1 MDGVRLCEP
10 RGSRAQPMR
19 RVERVNKEILMVV
32 DAVSNE
38 KGVDKEVIF
47 EALEAAL
54 AAATRKKHGE
64 EWDVRVAIDRKS
76 GDYETFRRWKVFADD
91 STEMEVPQRELRMED
106 AVEIDSKI
114 QPGGFVEQPMESV
127 VFGRIAAQQA
137 KQVIVQKVREAK
149 RSQVVDA
156 YKDRVGTLVSGV
168 VKRVDRNGIYVDL
181 GGNAE
186 GFVPRTD
193 MIPREIVKSQDRIKA
208 FLKEVRSEPRGPQ
221 LFLTRTAR
229 EFLVELFKLEVP
241 EVGQGLIQ
249 ILGAA
254 RDPGVRAKI
263 AVKSLEPRVD
273 PVGACV
279 GMRGSRVQAVSNEIA
294 GERVDIIPHDD
305 NAAQFVINSMSPA
318 EVLSIVVDEDSH
330 SMDIAVAEDKLS
342 QAIGRGGQNIRLAS
356 QLTGWDL
363 NVMTESDAEAKS
375 ETEAKALVEAFM
387 KQLDVD
393 EDVATI
399 LVQEGFSTVEEVA
412 YLPQSELANI
422 EEFDDEMVKELRN
435 RARDV
440 LLTQA
445 IASEETLDA
454 GMPADDLLLLEGM
467 KPDLALALARRG
479 VRTREDLA
487 DQAVDDLLDIEGL
500 TSEEAGKLIMKARE
514 IWFEAGRA

>member
-1 MDGVRLCEP
+1 M
-10 RGSRAQPMR
+10 
-19 RVERVNKEILMVV
+19 NKEILMVV

-38 KGVDKEVIF
+38 KGVDKEIIF

-54 AAATRKKHGE
+54 ASATRKKHSE
-64 EWDVRVAIDRKS
+64 QWDVRVAINRKT

-91 STEMEVPQRELRMED
+91 SREIENPDAEWRLED
-106 AVEIDSKI
+106 ALELDPATA
-114 QPGGFVEQPMESV
+114 PGKFVEQPMESV
-127 VFGRIAAQQA
+127 AFGRIAAQQA
-137 KQVIVQKVREAK
+137 KQVIVQKVREAE
-149 RSQVVDA
+149 RAQVVEQ

-168 VKRVDRNGIYVDL
+168 VKRIDRNGIYVDL
-181 GGNAE
+181 GSNAE
-186 GFVPRTD
+186 GFVPRGD
-193 MIPREIVKSQDRIKA
+193 MIAREQLKPQDRVKA

-221 LFLTRTAR
+221 LFLTRTAP
-229 EFLVELFKLEVP
+229 EFLIELFKLEVP

-263 AVKSLEPRVD
+263 AVRSNDPRID

-294 GERVDIIPHDD
+294 GERVDIIPHDE
-305 NAAQFVINSMSPA
+305 NAAQFVINAMSPA
-318 EVLSIVVDEDSH
+318 EVQSIVVDEDSH

-356 QLTGWDL
+356 QLSGWEL

-375 ETEAKALVEAFM
+375 DSESRALIDTFM

-393 EDVATI
+393 ENVANI
-399 LVQEGFSTVEEVA
+399 LVQEGFSTIEEVA
-412 YLPQSELANI
+412 YVPTAELAGI
-422 EEFDDEMVKELRN
+422 EEFDEDIIKELRN

-445 IASEETLDA
+445 IASEETLEQSL
-454 GMPADDLLLLEGM
+454 PADDLLALEGM
-467 KPDLALALARRG
+467 SPDLALALARRG
-479 VRTREDLA
+479 VRTRDDLA
-487 DQAVDDLLDIEGL
+487 DQATDDLADIDGL
-500 TSEEAGKLIMKARE
+500 SAEEAGSLIMKARAKL
-514 IWFEAGRA
+514 FEAQR

>member
-1 MDGVRLCEP
+1 M
-10 RGSRAQPMR
+10 S
-19 RVERVNKEILMVV
+19 KEIMMVV

-54 AAATRKKHGE
+54 ASATRKKHGE
-64 EWDVRVAIDRKS
+64 EWDVRVSINRKT
-76 GDYETFRRWKVFADD
+76 GDYDTFRRWKVFADD
-91 STEMEVPQRELRMED
+91 SKELEVPDRELRLED
-106 AVEIDSKI
+106 ALDVDKKAVAGGYVE
-114 QPGGFVEQPMESV
+114 EPMESV
-127 VFGRIAAQQA
+127 SFGRIAAQQA
-137 KQVIVQKVREAK
+137 KQVIVQKVREAE
-149 RSQVVDA
+149 RAQVVDA
-156 YKDRVGTLVSGV
+156 YRDRVGQLVSGV

-186 GFVPRTD
+186 GFVSRQD
-193 MIPREIVKSQDRIKA
+193 MIMREQVKPQDRIKA

-221 LFLTRTAR
+221 LFLTRSAP
-229 EFLVELFKLEVP
+229 EFLIELFKLEVP
-241 EVGQGLIQ
+241 EVGQGLIN

-254 RDPGVRAKI
+254 RDPGIRAKI
-263 AVKSLEPRVD
+263 AVKSNDNRVD

-294 GERVDIIPHDD
+294 GERVDIIPFDE
-305 NAAQFVINSMSPA
+305 NPAQFVINAMSPA
-318 EVLSIVVDEDSH
+318 EVISIVVDEDSH
-330 SMDIAVAEDKLS
+330 SMDIAVSEEKLS

-356 QLTGWDL
+356 QLTGWEL

-375 ETEAKALVEAFM
+375 ESEARSLVENFM

-412 YLPQSELANI
+412 YVPQAELISI
-422 EEFDDEMVKELRN
+422 EDFNEEIVKELRS

-445 IASEETLDA
+445 IASEESLDSQL
-454 GMPADDLLLLEGM
+454 PADDLLLLEGM
-467 KPDLALALARRG
+467 QPDLALALASRG

-487 DQAVDDLLDIEGL
+487 EQAVDDLLDIQGL
-500 TSEEAGKLIMKARE
+500 TVEEAGKLIMKARE
-514 IWFEAGRA
+514 HWFAPGHG

>member
-1 MDGVRLCEP
+1 
-10 RGSRAQPMR
+10 
-19 RVERVNKEILMVV
+19 VNKEILMVV

-54 AAATRKKHGE
+54 ASASRRKHGGE
-64 EWDVRVAIDRKS
+64 EWDARVAIDRKS

-91 STEMEVPQRELRMED
+91 STELEVPERELRLDD
-106 AVEIDSKI
+106 ARDLDAKAEVGGYVE
-114 QPGGFVEQPMESV
+114 EPMESAA
-127 VFGRIAAQQA
+127 FGRIAAQQA
-137 KQVIVQKVREAK
+137 KQVIVQKVREAE
-149 RSQVVDA
+149 RAQVVEA
-156 YKDRVGTLVSGV
+156 YRERVGTLVGGV
-168 VKRVDRNGIYVDL
+168 VKRIDRNGIYIDL
-181 GGNAE
+181 GSNAE

-193 MIPREIVKSQDRIKA
+193 MIPREQAKPQDRIKA

-221 LFLTRTAR
+221 LFLTRTAP
-229 EFLVELFKLEVP
+229 EFLIELFKLEVP

-254 RDPGVRAKI
+254 RDAGVRAKI
-263 AVKSLEPRVD
+263 AVKSNDPRID

-294 GERVDIIPHDD
+294 GERVDIIPY
-305 NAAQFVINSMSPA
+305 NANPAQFVINAMSPA
-318 EVLSIVVDEDSH
+318 EVMSVVVDEEAH
-330 SMDIAVAEDKLS
+330 SMDIAVTEEKLS

-375 ETEAKALVEAFM
+375 ESESKELVQNFM

-399 LVQEGFSTVEEVA
+399 LAQEGFSTIEEIA
-412 YLPQSELANI
+412 YVPQAELAAI
-422 EEFDDEMVKELRN
+422 DEFDDDMVKELRN
-435 RARDV
+435 RARDM

-445 IASEETLDA
+445 IASEETLDQS
-454 GMPADDLLLLEGM
+454 MPADDLLLLEGM
-467 KPDLALALARRG
+467 SPDLALTLARRG

-487 DQAVDDLLDIEGL
+487 EQSVDELADIEGL
-500 TSEEAGKLIMKARE
+500 AADKAAQLIMTARAP
-514 IWFEAGRA
+514 WFEAGN

>member
-1 MDGVRLCEP
+1 M
-10 RGSRAQPMR
+10 S
-19 RVERVNKEILMVV
+19 KEIMMVV

-54 AAATRKKHGE
+54 ASATRKKHGE
-64 EWDVRVAIDRKS
+64 EWDVRVAINRKS
-76 GDYETFRRWKVFADD
+76 GEYDTFRRWKVFADD
-91 STEMEVPQRELRMED
+91 SKELEVPDRELRFED
-106 AVEIDSKI
+106 ALDVDPKAIVGGYVE
-114 QPGGFVEQPMESV
+114 VPMESV
-127 VFGRIAAQQA
+127 GFGRIAAQQA
-137 KQVIVQKVREAK
+137 KQVIVQKVREAE
-149 RSQVVDA
+149 RAQVIEA
-156 YKDRVGTLVSGV
+156 YKDRVGQLVSGV
-168 VKRVDRNGIYVDL
+168 VKRVDRNGIFVDL

-186 GFVPRTD
+186 GFVSRAD
-193 MIPREIVKSQDRIKA
+193 MIMREQVKPQDRIKA
-208 FLKEVRSEPRGPQ
+208 FLREVRPEPRGPQ
-221 LFLTRTAR
+221 LFLTRSAP
-229 EFLVELFKLEVP
+229 EFLIELFKLEVP

-254 RDPGVRAKI
+254 RDPGIRAKI
-263 AVKSLEPRVD
+263 AVRSNDSRID

-294 GERVDIIPHDD
+294 GERVDIIPFDD
-305 NAAQFVINSMSPA
+305 NPAQFVINAMSPA
-318 EVLSIVVDEDSH
+318 EVISIVVDEDSH
-330 SMDIAVAEDKLS
+330 SMDIAVSEEKLS

-375 ETEAKALVEAFM
+375 ESEARSLVENFM

-412 YLPQSELANI
+412 YVPQSELLSI
-422 EEFDDEMVKELRN
+422 EEFNEDIVKELRS

-445 IASEETLDA
+445 IASEESLDSQL
-454 GMPADDLLLLEGM
+454 PADDLLLLEGM
-467 KPDLALALARRG
+467 QPDLALALARRG

-487 DQAVDDLLDIEGL
+487 EQAVDDLLDIQGL
-500 TSEEAGKLIMKARE
+500 TAEEAGKLIMKARE
-514 IWFEAGRA
+514 HWFAAGQA

>member
-1 MDGVRLCEP
+1 M
-10 RGSRAQPMR
+10 
-19 RVERVNKEILMVV
+19 NKEILLVV

-38 KGVDKEVIF
+38 KSVDKEIIF
-47 EALEAAL
+47 DALEAAL
-54 AAATRKKHGE
+54 ASATRKKHGE
-64 EWDVRVAIDRKS
+64 EWDVRVAINRKT
-76 GDYETFRRWKVFADD
+76 GDYDTFRRWKVFADD
-91 STEMEVPQRELRMED
+91 SREIEVPQRELRMED
-106 AVEIDSKI
+106 ALDMNPAAEIGGYVE
-114 QPGGFVEQPMESV
+114 EPMESV
-127 VFGRIAAQQA
+127 MFGRIAAQQA
-137 KQVIVQKVREAK
+137 KQVIVQKVREAE

-305 NAAQFVINSMSPA
+305 NPAQFVINSMSPA
-318 EVLSIVVDEDSH
+318 EVMSIVVDEDSH

-363 NVMTESDAEAKS
+363 NVMTETDAEAKS
-375 ETEAKALVEAFM
+375 ETEAKALVQAFM

-412 YLPQSELANI
+412 YLPQSELAKI
-422 EEFDDEMVKELRN
+422 EEFDDDMVKELRN

-445 IASEETLDA
+445 IASEETLES

>member
-1 MDGVRLCEP
+1 M
-10 RGSRAQPMR
+10 
-19 RVERVNKEILMVV
+19 NKEILMVV

-54 AAATRKKHGE
+54 ASATRKKHGE

-91 STEMEVPQRELRMED
+91 SKELEVPERELQTRGCSRDRPKAE
-106 AVEIDSKI
+106 V
-114 QPGGFVEQPMESV
+114 GGYVEQPIESV
-127 VFGRIAAQQA
+127 AFGRIAAQQA
-137 KQVIVQKVREAK
+137 KQVIVQKVREAE
-149 RSQVVDA
+149 RAQVVDA
-156 YKDRVGTLVSGV
+156 YRDRVGTLVGGV
-168 VKRVDRNGIYVDL
+168 VKRVDRNGIYIDL
-181 GGNAE
+181 GSNAE

-193 MIPREIVKSQDRIKA
+193 MIPREQAKPQDRIKA
-208 FLKEVRSEPRGPQ
+208 YLKEVRSEPRGPQ
-221 LFLTRTAR
+221 LFLTRTAP
-229 EFLVELFKLEVP
+229 EFLIELFKLEVP

-263 AVKSLEPRVD
+263 AVRSNDPRID

-294 GERVDIIPHDD
+294 GERVDIIPYVD
-305 NAAQFVINSMSPA
+305 NPAQFVINAMSPA
-318 EVLSIVVDEDSH
+318 EVMSIVVDEDAH
-330 SMDIAVAEDKLS
+330 SMDIAVSEEKLS

-375 ETEAKALVEAFM
+375 ETEAKELVQNFM

-399 LVQEGFSTVEEVA
+399 LAQEGFSTIEEIA
-412 YLPQSELANI
+412 YVPQAELAAI
-422 EEFDDEMVKELRN
+422 EEFDADIVKELRN

-445 IASEETLDA
+445 IASEETLDQS
-454 GMPADDLLLLEGM
+454 MPADDLLLLEGM
-467 KPDLALALARRG
+467 SPDLALTLARRG

-487 DQAVDDLLDIEGL
+487 EQSVDELADIEGL
-500 TSEEAGKLIMKARE
+500 AADKAAKLIMTARAP
-514 IWFEAGRA
+514 WFEAGN

>member
-1 MDGVRLCEP
+1 M
-10 RGSRAQPMR
+10 
-19 RVERVNKEILMVV
+19 NKEILMVV

-38 KGVDKEVIF
+38 KGVDKEIIF

-54 AAATRKKHGE
+54 ASATRKKYGE
-64 EWDVRVAIDRKS
+64 ELDARVAIDRKT
-76 GDYETFRRWKVFADD
+76 GDYDTFRRWKVFADD
-91 STEMEVPQRELRMED
+91 STELEVPERELRLED
-106 AVEIDSKI
+106 GRDIDPAVE
-114 QPGGFVEQPMESV
+114 PGSFVEQPMESV
-127 VFGRIAAQQA
+127 AFGRIAAQQA
-137 KQVIVQKVREAK
+137 KQVIVQKVREAE
-149 RSQVVDA
+149 RAQVVEQ
-156 YKDRVGTLVSGV
+156 YRDRVGQLVSGV

-181 GGNAE
+181 GSNAE

-193 MIPREIVKSQDRIKA
+193 MIPREQAKPQDRVKA
-208 FLKEVRSEPRGPQ
+208 YLKDVRSEPRGPQ
-221 LFLTRTAR
+221 LFLTRTAP

-263 AVKSLEPRVD
+263 AVRSNDPRID

-294 GERVDIIPHDD
+294 GERVDIIPHDA
-305 NAAQFVINSMSPA
+305 NAAQFVINAMSPA
-318 EVLSIVVDEDSH
+318 EVLSIVVDEESH
-330 SMDIAVAEDKLS
+330 SMDIAVAEEKLS

-356 QLTGWDL
+356 QLSGWDL
-363 NVMTESDAEAKS
+363 NIMTESDAEAKS
-375 ETEAKALVEAFM
+375 ESEARGLVELFM

-399 LVQEGFSTVEEVA
+399 LAQEGFSTIEEVA
-412 YLPQSELANI
+412 YVPQAELIAIQEFDANI
-422 EEFDDEMVKELRN
+422 VKELRN

-445 IASEETLDA
+445 IASEESLDQS
-454 GMPADDLLLLEGM
+454 MPADDLLLLEGM
-467 KPDLALALARRG
+467 SPDLALALARRG

-487 DQAVDDLLDIEGL
+487 DQSVDDLADIEGL
-500 TSEEAGKLIMKARE
+500 AAEEAGKLIMTARAP
-514 IWFEAGRA
+514 WFEASH